1 MSTHSPTQ
9 LEGTSV
15 LAKILKEFEIFCLIY
30 IYICICIYI
39 YIYIYICITYIYA
52 CLPACLPSNYVTHG
66 QEKN

>member
-15 LAKILKEFEIFCLIY
+15 LAKTLKEFEIFCLIY

-39 YIYIYICITYIYA
+39 YIYIY
-52 CLPACLPSNYVTHG
+52 V
-66 QEKN
+66 